1 MRIVAFAVA
10 LAVVL
15 CLASVMFQVTAS
27 AESTNKDIKTGSF
40 SVSGYFD
47 GYPCLN
53 LGTEL
58 SFYDF
63 VKNYNTFGYGFC
75 VIPLV
80 TKNNVTYFYKS
91 NSSWNC

>member
-1 MRIVAFAVA
+1 MKEQGSAALRIVSFAVA

-15 CLASVMFQVTAS
+15 GLASVMFQVTAS

-63 VKNYNTFGYGFC
+63 VKNYNTFGLLLLAVLF
-75 VIPLV
+75 ILV
-80 TKNNVTYFYKS
+80 KGLTK
-91 NSSWNC
+91 